1 MRGENGDKGK
11 RAGMT
16 KERHSDQGNLKPMRS
31 SLPEP
36 FADLESLAAD
46 WSLATQREREEKRLA
61 STADDLKAVYDAL
74 LPRLDAMLEY
84 LNASRLDAL
93 PADAQRLFFLTLSF
107 AEIAP
112 FVECYRGEPR
122 VPDSFDESRFH
133 ALHADRSPFA

>member
-1 MRGENGDKGK
+1 M
-11 RAGMT
+11 M
-16 KERHSDQGNLKPMRS
+16 KERHSDQGNLKPMRF

-46 WSLATQREREEKRLA
+46 WSLATQRERERKRLA

-84 LNASRLDAL
+84 LNASSLDSL

>member
-1 MRGENGDKGK
+1 
-11 RAGMT
+11 MT

-61 STADDLKAVYDAL
+61 STVDDLKAVYDAL

-84 LNASRLDAL
+84 LNASGLDVL

>member
-1 MRGENGDKGK
+1 
-11 RAGMT
+11 MT
-16 KERHSDQGNLKPMRS
+16 KERHPDQGDLKPMDS

-46 WSLATQREREEKRLA
+46 WSLATQRERERKRLA

-74 LPRLDAMLEY
+74 LPRLDTMLEY
-84 LNASRLDAL
+84 LNASGLDVL

>member
-1 MRGENGDKGK
+1 M
-11 RAGMT
+11 M
-16 KERHSDQGNLKPMRS
+16 KERHSGQGNLKPMRS

-84 LNASRLDAL
+84 LNASRLNAL

>member
-1 MRGENGDKGK
+1 
-11 RAGMT
+11 MT
-16 KERHSDQGNLKPMRS
+16 KERHSDQGNPKPMRS

-46 WSLATQREREEKRLA
+46 WSLATQRERERKRLA

-122 VPDSFDESRFH
+122 APDSFDESRFH

>member
-1 MRGENGDKGK
+1 
-11 RAGMT
+11 MT
-16 KERHSDQGNLKPMRS
+16 KERHSDQGNLEPMRS

-36 FADLESLAAD
+36 FADLEGLAAD
-46 WSLATQREREEKRLA
+46 WSLATQREREQKRLA
-61 STADDLKAVYDAL
+61 STAEELEAVYDAL
-74 LPRLDAMLEY
+74 LPRLDQILEY
-84 LNASRLDAL
+84 LNAYRLDAL

-112 FVECYRGEPR
+112 FVECYCGEPR

>member
-1 MRGENGDKGK
+1 M
-11 RAGMT
+11 M

-46 WSLATQREREEKRLA
+46 WSLATQRERERKRLA
-61 STADDLKAVYDAL
+61 STADDLKAVYDTL

-112 FVECYRGEPR
+112 FVECYHGEPR